1 MNDAEII
8 RRIDA
13 GANHYISLLGN
24 AAHMVC
30 HDTGHYS
37 YVHPKAGEQGI
48 SFVYDIRV
56 DDLDAA
62 AQQTIAAEIKA
73 LNVPFWLNLQAS
85 DDVFRLF
92 FGKEKLHGQT
102 AFALDD
108 EQYMAMMP
116 EAFVDFTVDQPIVE
130 VRTPEQFA
138 VWTKIAND
146 ILAGGRTDVHP
157 IHHYPLIQQGKMHCY
172 TLYCGDMPA
181 SVACIMTCDG
191 TASLELVAT
200 LPEYRRRGFARAVCA
215 KALREEI
222 TCGAALLTVRANG
235 AASAS
240 VYRSL
245 GFQVYNHAL

>member
-24 AAHMVC
+24 AAHMVS

-62 AQQTIAAEIKA
+62 A
-73 LNVPFWLNLQAS
+73 
-85 DDVFRLF
+85 
-92 FGKEKLHGQT
+92 
-102 AFALDD
+102 
-108 EQYMAMMP
+108 
-116 EAFVDFTVDQPIVE
+116 
-130 VRTPEQFA
+130 
-138 VWTKIAND
+138 
-146 ILAGGRTDVHP
+146 
-157 IHHYPLIQQGKMHCY
+157 
-172 TLYCGDMPA
+172 
-181 SVACIMTCDG
+181 
-191 TASLELVAT
+191 LELVAT

-222 TCGAALLTVRANG
+222 TCGAALFTVRANG
-235 AASAS
+235 AASAR

-245 GFQVYNHAL
+245 GFRVYNHAL